1 MNRIVIIDDEKQAR
15 QTTISLLKRLQFPFD
30 LVGEGWDIHS
40 AVKAIQESQP
50 DLIFLDIQLKDGNGF
65 QVLDQIS
72 AVETQVVF
80 ITAYDQHAIQAF
92 QLSAFGY
99 LLKPIDIEALTVVLE
114 KFKKHQALQQ
124 QHLATRT
131 KILIEHFDTGQVKK
145 IVLQNIHGF
154 KVVNLD
160 QILYLKGEVN
170 YTRFFL
176 EDGTVIL
183 TSRTLK
189 EYGMSLLDFGFFR
202 IHQSYLVNLS
212 KVIEYIK
219 GEGGMVV
226 MKNGDQLTL
235 SRRRKQAFI
244 KNFIG

>member
-1 MNRIVIIDDEKQAR
+1 MTRIVIIDDEKQAR
-15 QTTISLLKRLQFPFD
+15 QTTISLLERLNFQFD

-40 AVKAIQESQP
+40 ATKAITENEP

-65 QVLDQIS
+65 QVLDQVS
-72 AVETQVVF
+72 QLEAQVIFV
-80 ITAYDQHAIQAF
+80 TAYNQHAIQAF

-99 LLKPIDIEALTVVLE
+99 LLKPIDIEALGVVLS
-114 KFKKHQALQQ
+114 KFNQHQKLQQ
-124 QHLATRT
+124 QQLTTRT
-131 KILIEHFDTGQVKK
+131 KILIEHFDTGKVKK
-145 IVLQNIHGF
+145 IVLQNMNGF

-160 QILYLKGEVN
+160 QILYLKGEIN

-176 EDGTVIL
+176 EGGSVIL

-189 EYGMSLLDFGFFR
+189 DYSGSLLDFGFFR

-226 MKNGDQLTL
+226 MKNGDQLAL
-235 SRRRKQAFI
+235 SRRRKKAFI